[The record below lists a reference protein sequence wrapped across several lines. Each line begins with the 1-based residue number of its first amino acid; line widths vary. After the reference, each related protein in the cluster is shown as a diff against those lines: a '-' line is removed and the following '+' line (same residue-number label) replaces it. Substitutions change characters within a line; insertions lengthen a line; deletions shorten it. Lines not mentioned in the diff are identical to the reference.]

1 MKETEE
7 LIQYFPDYSQ
17 SELPE
22 RNYLWTVISSVM
34 PKETKRL
41 IERAREQRGV
51 SKNNMSGLIAL
62 TYDLKKEIF
71 DVKAQKSKYSFLVT
85 FSATRGNAVYM
96 LKQSAVLKK
105 KKKSPQAFSTD
116 LETLKI
122 AEKNGKTENR
132 RWEKSKSIHTQR
144 ISNDRGRQV

>member
-22 RNYLWTVISSVM
+22 RNYLWAVISSVM

-41 IERAREQRGV
+41 IEREREQRGV

-62 TYDLKKEIF
+62 IYDLKKEIF
-71 DVKAQKSKYSFLVT
+71 DVKAQKSKYSFPVT
-85 FSATRGNAVYM
+85 FRKPEEIQY
-96 LKQSAVLKK
+96 
-105 KKKSPQAFSTD
+105 
-116 LETLKI
+116 I
-122 AEKNGKTENR
+122 C
-132 RWEKSKSIHTQR
+132 
-144 ISNDRGRQV
+144 SNSLQY